1 MTERRW
7 AHRHRLTVRFS
18 DCDLLGHVNNAVY
31 LTYFEECRVAWWR
44 ELGGSTTLPGGI
56 GVILVRAEC
65 NYRAPALLSEE
76 LEIRLAVTAI
86 GTSSVS
92 MEYEIE
98 NVSSGRLLADG
109 KTVVVAFDYEAQK
122 TVPVPPDTRAK
133 LLGE

>member
-56 GVILVRAEC
+56 GVILVLATHSLVDYPLRTTALSVVFALACALCTRPLGRA
-65 NYRAPALLSEE
+65 
-76 LEIRLAVTAI
+76 
-86 GTSSVS
+86 SSRRDDS
-92 MEYEIE
+92 
-98 NVSSGRLLADG
+98 
-109 KTVVVAFDYEAQK
+109 
-122 TVPVPPDTRAK
+122 
-133 LLGE
+133 